1 MKDFMPILG
10 VLLGFLLAWLKEYLQ
25 NKPKL
30 KFQKKSLNLS
40 HYTGKDINGKEILPS
55 PLGWTHSDLEVLF
68 SVFNVG
74 KASTGIVDFFM
85 DFKVNDQS
93 YNIAPSVEILYEEK
107 VVERG
112 SLNISPGTVE
122 TVKVS
127 TKIEYNDKTE
137 IYFQKL
143 DPIDFSVIAT
153 DIHGKKHVVYTSR
166 FDWGNKRAG

>member
-1 MKDFMPILG
+1 MPILG

-30 KFQKKSLNLS
+30 KFEMKNLNLS
-40 HYTGKDINGKEILPS
+40 QYTGKDINGKEILPS
-55 PLGWTHSDLEVLF
+55 PIGWTHSDIEVLF

-85 DFKVNDQS
+85 DFKVKDQS
-93 YNIAPSVEILYEEK
+93 YEIAPNVKILYEEK
-107 VVERG
+107 IAERG

-127 TKIEYNDKTE
+127 TTIEYDNRTE

-143 DPIDFSVIAT
+143 DPIDFRIIAR
-153 DIHGKKHVVYTSR
+153 DIYGKKYVVCTNR
-166 FDWGNKRAG
+166 FDWRTKRAG